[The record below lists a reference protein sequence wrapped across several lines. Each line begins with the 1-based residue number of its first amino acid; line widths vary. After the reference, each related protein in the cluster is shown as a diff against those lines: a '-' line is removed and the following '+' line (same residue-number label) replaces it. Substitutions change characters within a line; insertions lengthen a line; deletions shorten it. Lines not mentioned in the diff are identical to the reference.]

1 VARPTIFSEAL
12 ADEICERLVAGE
24 SLRKICKRSSM
35 PAVSTVCRW
44 LAERAPF
51 QEQYARAREL
61 QADTL
66 ADEVLYIADT
76 PRLGIIA
83 NRKFLT
89 LEGDVGDGA
98 SGGDGD
104 SDDEAEEAAGGRRVV
119 ENRTKKGDML
129 GHRRLQIDAR
139 KWLAAK
145 LAPKKYGD
153 HLELGGRVGV
163 AVVLDK
169 PKTEDEWAQEHA
181 PG

>member
-1 VARPTIFSEAL
+1 MPRPTIFSEAL
-12 ADEICERLVAGE
+12 ADEICERLIDGE
-24 SLRKICKRSSM
+24 SLRKICKRAGM
-35 PAVSTVCRW
+35 PATSTVCRW

-51 QEQYARAREL
+51 QEQYTRAREL

-66 ADEVLYIADT
+66 ADEVLFIADT
-76 PRLGIIA
+76 TR
-83 NRKFLT
+83 
-89 LEGDVGDGA
+89 VG
-98 SGGDGD
+98 SVTM
-104 SDDEAEEAAGGRRVV
+104 SFEETSAAGGEGSSSTATRKAEV
-119 ENRTKKGDML
+119 RTKKGDML

-153 HLELGGRVGV
+153 HLELGGQVGV